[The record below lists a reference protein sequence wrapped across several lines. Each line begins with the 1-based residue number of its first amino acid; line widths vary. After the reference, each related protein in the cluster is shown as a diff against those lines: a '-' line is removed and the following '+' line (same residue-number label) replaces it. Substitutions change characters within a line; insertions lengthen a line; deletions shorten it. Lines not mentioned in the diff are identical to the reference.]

1 MKIVFTPE
9 ELAEAVM
16 LLRQVYGTD
25 DKAEE
30 ENRFT
35 EAVDKAICEKLMVKG
50 AEPPKP
56 KAVEP
61 KAKPKTEPKKPGP
74 KPRVDR
80 GKVMALFD
88 AEWSVAKIADEM
100 QCSTTTVKK
109 IIEEE
114 EDKRYGQKA

>member
-25 DKAEE
+25 DKDEE
-30 ENRFT
+30 ESRFT
-35 EAVDKAICEKLMVKG
+35 EAVG
-50 AEPPKP
+50 
-56 KAVEP
+56 KAVEAKVVV

-74 KPRVDR
+74 KPIVDR